1 MDLISRQIPDGT
13 WLRLTTDFSEIPI
26 EGELIDHDD
35 HFILISGGRD
45 GARKLVSINHI
56 LQCGLDISR
65 HPAKHEI
72 QLAASKGADPE
83 ETVAEEEE
91 EEKLDLGL
99 YSPADVSLPG
109 VKVVGKID
117 LDYIK
122 PRAKRPQNTK
132 PETDKTDF
140 PRLPYELA
148 NLPLNPKGTVKSV
161 GPTFGF
167 ITDSEG
173 NDLYFS
179 GMQALSHLNV
189 GDKVIFSTGVGKQG
203 PHALAVNT
211 SANVGQAFGVIKRT
225 MRMGKRFI
233 ASDVKQQI
241 LEAYPDNEELADALE
256 NLDGHREENVR
267 IKSETREN
275 RPENAARLELR
286 LAEELLP
293 DNYDKYVEEILKLLE
308 KMENSENPFDKRF
321 LHRTYTRLIK
331 NAREEDCPKFARRA
345 ADYYERNGEPK
356 SAAFFANMAEKR
368 QAAESDTDSRIRRWT
383 TGLRKEK
390 IIDPYTSEMLRR
402 HQLTEGFTSEGIDD
416 GSVTDT
422 DVLRLRDDIAS
433 GRRSTPEAHLTMIK
447 LSGIMLDGYDPR
459 ADLHRYFRMMADR
472 LLEEEAD
479 RELVIFNLER
489 AIRYNDMIDFAADKD
504 EITLHALMTI
514 GGYTRDEIL
523 NPDPHVYDI
532 QVLTKMEDDC
542 LPDLYT
548 RLSRLAD
555 TREEMRRH
563 LGERLSEAGMR
574 PLPRMT
580 RRNIAGQSYRM
591 HSGEP
596 MRVLIDRFKDYLD
609 EFDSIDGTIASERH
623 MAEEMLSRMIPAAE
637 RCANGEPNADNLGEA
652 IDIVKS
658 MMDEESLHR
667 SDLSFSV
674 LRPMMDTVRLIL
686 SRQLRRLVNSTDDSM
701 VQEPNE
707 ESADSQTPEAESGE
721 HDAES
726 PEIQ

>member
-83 ETVAEEEE
+83 GTVAEEEE
-91 EEKLDLGL
+91 EEKRDLGL
-99 YSPADVSLPG
+99 YSPSDVSLPG

-241 LEAYPDNEELADALE
+241 LEAYPDNEELAAALE
-256 NLDGHREENVR
+256 NLDGHSEENVR

-293 DNYDKYVEEILKLLE
+293 DNYDKYVEEILKLLD

-331 NAREEDCPKFARRA
+331 NAREEDCHKFARRA

-368 QAAESDTDSRIRRWT
+368 QASESDTESRIRRWT

-390 IIDPYTSEMLRR
+390 MIDPYTSEMLRR
-402 HQLTEGFTSEGIDD
+402 HQLTEGFTPEGVEE

-459 ADLHRYFRMMADR
+459 ADLHRYFQMMADR
-472 LLEEEAD
+472 MLGEGAD

-489 AIRYNDMIDFAADKD
+489 AIRYTDMVDFAADKD
-504 EITLHALMTI
+504 EITLRALMAI

-523 NPDPHVYDI
+523 NPDSHIYDI
-532 QVLTKMEDDC
+532 QILTKMEDDN

-574 PLPRMT
+574 PLPKMT
-580 RRNIAGQSYRM
+580 RRNIAGQSYRT

-596 MRVLIDRFKDYLD
+596 MGVLIDRFKDYLD
-609 EFDSIDGTIASERH
+609 EFDSIDGTIASERR
-623 MAEEMLSRMIPAAE
+623 MAGEMLSRMIPAAE
-637 RCANGEPNADNLGEA
+637 RCAYGEPNADNLGEA
-652 IDIVKS
+652 LDIVKS
-658 MMDEESLHR
+658 MMGEEALHR

-707 ESADSQTPEAESGE
+707 ESADSQAPEAESGE